1 MPGGSG
7 RKLSGEDR
15 IIFCLKHLKQLLV
28 TIMKKMTGVAVA
40 SLLVLT
46 GCAKQQPVHSLVT
59 PPTADEQSAAQTS
72 PEQQGTPF
80 VASAPAQPATASLGD
95 DRSSNIQQCRKE
107 LDAMRLY
114 SQASFDSYQA
124 EFQKIGAQTNK
135 YLQIKDSIG
144 ADINDL
150 VMPRYQFQIREL
162 CFRIKT
168 RLSQLIIRQ
177 AG

>member
-1 MPGGSG
+1 
-7 RKLSGEDR
+7 
-15 IIFCLKHLKQLLV
+15 
-28 TIMKKMTGVAVA
+28 MKKMTGIAVA
-40 SLLVLT
+40 SLLALT

-59 PPTADEQSAAQTS
+59 PPTTEEQPTAQNA
-72 PEQQGTPF
+72 PEQQSSPF
-80 VASAPAQPATASLGD
+80 IASAPAQQESTSFSN
-95 DRSSNIQQCRKE
+95 DRASNIQQCRKE

-114 SQASFDSYQA
+114 SQASYESYQA

-144 ADINDL
+144 TDINDL

>member
-1 MPGGSG
+1 
-7 RKLSGEDR
+7 
-15 IIFCLKHLKQLLV
+15 
-28 TIMKKMTGVAVA
+28 MKKMTGIAVA
-40 SLLVLT
+40 SLLALT

-59 PPTADEQSAAQTS
+59 PPTAEEQPVAQNA
-72 PEQQGTPF
+72 PEQQSSPF
-80 VASAPAQPATASLGD
+80 VASAPAQPESASFSD
-95 DRSSNIQQCRKE
+95 DRASNIQQCRKE

-114 SQASFDSYQA
+114 SPASYESYQA

>member
-1 MPGGSG
+1 
-7 RKLSGEDR
+7 
-15 IIFCLKHLKQLLV
+15 
-28 TIMKKMTGVAVA
+28 MKKITGIAVA
-40 SLLVLT
+40 SLLALT

-59 PPTADEQSAAQTS
+59 PPAAQQQTT
-72 PEQQGTPF
+72 EQQGAPF
-80 VASAPAQPATASLGD
+80 VASEPAPAAATSSFGE
-95 DRSSNIQQCRKE
+95 DRASNIQQCRKE

>member
-1 MPGGSG
+1 
-7 RKLSGEDR
+7 
-15 IIFCLKHLKQLLV
+15 
-28 TIMKKMTGVAVA
+28 MKKMTGIAVA
-40 SLLVLT
+40 SLLALA
-46 GCAKQQPVHSLVT
+46 GCAKPQPVHSLVT
-59 PPTADEQSAAQTS
+59 PPAAEPMTESVVQ
-72 PEQQGTPF
+72 PDGQPF
-80 VASAPAQPATASLGD
+80 VTEAPAQPAAASFAD
-95 DRSSNIQQCRKE
+95 DRGSKIQLCRNE

-124 EFQKIGAQTNK
+124 EFKKIGAQTNK

-177 AG
+177 AI

>member
-1 MPGGSG
+1 
-7 RKLSGEDR
+7 
-15 IIFCLKHLKQLLV
+15 
-28 TIMKKMTGVAVA
+28 MKKMTGIAVA
-40 SLLVLT
+40 SLLALT

-59 PPTADEQSAAQTS
+59 PPTAEEQPTAQNA
-72 PEQQGTPF
+72 PEQQSSPF
-80 VASAPAQPATASLGD
+80 IASAPAQQESTSFSN
-95 DRSSNIQQCRKE
+95 DRASNIQQCRKE

-114 SQASFDSYQA
+114 SQASYESYQA

-144 ADINDL
+144 TDINDL

>member
-1 MPGGSG
+1 
-7 RKLSGEDR
+7 
-15 IIFCLKHLKQLLV
+15 
-28 TIMKKMTGVAVA
+28 MKKMTGIAVA
-40 SLLVLT
+40 SLLVLS

-59 PPTADEQSAAQTS
+59 EQAPEPQPVAQQA
-72 PEQQGTPF
+72 PEQQSSPF
-80 VASAPAQPATASLGD
+80 VASAPEQSSSASFGE
-95 DRSSNIQQCRKE
+95 DRASNIQQCRKE

-114 SQASFDSYQA
+114 SQASYNSYQA

>member
-1 MPGGSG
+1 
-7 RKLSGEDR
+7 
-15 IIFCLKHLKQLLV
+15 
-28 TIMKKMTGVAVA
+28 MKKMTGIAVA
-40 SLLVLT
+40 SLLALA

-59 PPTADEQSAAQTS
+59 PPAADAQPMAESAARPDGQ
-72 PEQQGTPF
+72 PF
-80 VASAPAQPATASLGD
+80 VTEAPTQPAAAPFAD
-95 DRSSNIQQCRKE
+95 DRASNIQQCRKE

-114 SQASFDSYQA
+114 SQASYDSYQA

>member
-1 MPGGSG
+1 
-7 RKLSGEDR
+7 
-15 IIFCLKHLKQLLV
+15 
-28 TIMKKMTGVAVA
+28 MKKMTGIAVA
-40 SLLVLT
+40 SLLALT

-59 PPTADEQSAAQTS
+59 PPATEEQPAAQNA
-72 PEQQGTPF
+72 PEHQGAPF
-80 VASAPAQPATASLGD
+80 VATAPVQQESATMSD
-95 DRSSNIQQCRKE
+95 DRASNIQQCRKE
-107 LDAMRLY
+107 LDAMRIY
-114 SQASFDSYQA
+114 SSASYESYQA

>member
-1 MPGGSG
+1 
-7 RKLSGEDR
+7 
-15 IIFCLKHLKQLLV
+15 
-28 TIMKKMTGVAVA
+28 MKKMTGIAVA
-40 SLLVLT
+40 SLLALT

-59 PPTADEQSAAQTS
+59 PPSAEEQPAAQNA
-72 PEQQGTPF
+72 PEQQSSPF
-80 VASAPAQPATASLGD
+80 VASAPAQSESASLSD
-95 DRSSNIQQCRKE
+95 DRASNIQQCRKE
-107 LDAMRLY
+107 LDAMRIY
-114 SQASFDSYQA
+114 SSASYESYQA

-144 ADINDL
+144 TDINDL

>member
-1 MPGGSG
+1 
-7 RKLSGEDR
+7 
-15 IIFCLKHLKQLLV
+15 
-28 TIMKKMTGVAVA
+28 MKKMTGIAVA
-40 SLLVLT
+40 SLLALT

-59 PPTADEQSAAQTS
+59 PPMAEEQPAAQNAS
-72 PEQQGTPF
+72 EQQGSPF
-80 VASAPAQPATASLGD
+80 VASAPAQAESASFSD
-95 DRSSNIQQCRKE
+95 DRASNIQQCRKE

-114 SQASFDSYQA
+114 SQASYESYQA

-144 ADINDL
+144 TDINDL

>member
-1 MPGGSG
+1 
-7 RKLSGEDR
+7 
-15 IIFCLKHLKQLLV
+15 
-28 TIMKKMTGVAVA
+28 MKKMTGIAMA
-40 SLLVLT
+40 SLLALT
-46 GCAKQQPVHSLVT
+46 GCAKQQPVHSLIT
-59 PPTADEQSAAQTS
+59 PPTAEEQSATQS
-72 PEQQGTPF
+72 EPEQPSSPF
-80 VASAPAQPATASLGD
+80 VASAPAQQESASFND
-95 DRSSNIQQCRKE
+95 DRASNIQQCRKE

-114 SQASFDSYQA
+114 SQASYESYQA
-124 EFQKIGAQTNK
+124 EFQKIGTQTNK

-144 ADINDL
+144 TDINDL

>member
-1 MPGGSG
+1 
-7 RKLSGEDR
+7 
-15 IIFCLKHLKQLLV
+15 
-28 TIMKKMTGVAVA
+28 MKKMTGIAIA
-40 SLLVLT
+40 SLLALA

-59 PPTADEQSAAQTS
+59 PAAAQPAS
-72 PEQQGTPF
+72 EQTGTPF
-80 VASAPAQPATASLGD
+80 TASDSTQPAAAPAMSD
-95 DRSSNIQQCRKE
+95 DRASNIQQCRKE

-114 SQASFDSYQA
+114 SQASYDSYQA

-135 YLQIKDSIG
+135 YLQIKDTIG

-150 VMPRYQFQIREL
+150 VMPRYQVQIREL

>member
-1 MPGGSG
+1 
-7 RKLSGEDR
+7 
-15 IIFCLKHLKQLLV
+15 
-28 TIMKKMTGVAVA
+28 MTGIAVA
-40 SLLVLT
+40 CLLALA

-59 PPTADEQSAAQTS
+59 PPAADAQPMAESAARPDDQ
-72 PEQQGTPF
+72 PF
-80 VASAPAQPATASLGD
+80 VTEEPAQPAAAILAD
-95 DRSSNIQQCRKE
+95 DRASSVQQCRKE

-114 SQASFDSYQA
+114 SQSSYDSYQA
-124 EFQKIGAQTNK
+124 EFQKIGAQTSK

-177 AG
+177 AS

>member
-1 MPGGSG
+1 
-7 RKLSGEDR
+7 
-15 IIFCLKHLKQLLV
+15 
-28 TIMKKMTGVAVA
+28 MKKMTGIAVA
-40 SLLVLT
+40 SLLALT

-59 PPTADEQSAAQTS
+59 PPAADAQPMAESAARPDGQ
-72 PEQQGTPF
+72 PF
-80 VASAPAQPATASLGD
+80 VTEAPAQPAAASFAD
-95 DRSSNIQQCRKE
+95 DRASNIQQCRKE

-114 SQASFDSYQA
+114 SQASYDSYQA

>member
-1 MPGGSG
+1 
-7 RKLSGEDR
+7 
-15 IIFCLKHLKQLLV
+15 
-28 TIMKKMTGVAVA
+28 MKKMTGIAVA
-40 SLLVLT
+40 SLLVLS
-46 GCAKQQPVHSLVT
+46 GCAKQEPVHSLVT
-59 PPTADEQSAAQTS
+59 EQTAEPQPTAQQA
-72 PEQQGTPF
+72 PEQQSSPF
-80 VASAPAQPATASLGD
+80 VASQSAPSSSASLGE
-95 DRSSNIQQCRKE
+95 DRASNIQQCRKE

-114 SQASFDSYQA
+114 SQASYNSYQA

>member
-1 MPGGSG
+1 MN
-7 RKLSGEDR
+7 
-15 IIFCLKHLKQLLV
+15 
-28 TIMKKMTGVAVA
+28 KMTGVAVA
-40 SLLVLT
+40 SLLALS
-46 GCAKQQPVHSLVT
+46 GCAKQQPAESIVT
-59 PPTADEQSAAQTS
+59 PPTAEEQPVTQSAS
-72 PEQQGTPF
+72 EPQGAPF
-80 VASAPAQPATASLGD
+80 VASAPAQPAAASFGD

-114 SQASFDSYQA
+114 SQASYASYQA